1 MLHTFFK
8 VCLVLSCKL
17 LSNIRLSFLRDYS
30 DEDFGRQTFVGSKT
44 RFQNIF
50 HAPLVSNVIRVS
62 HDARS
67 HIFRRSQRLTVLST
81 SRTLPL
87 DPAALPNI
95 QFYHA
100 LRMINKLSPNSWIS
114 QLGCVDINCYL
125 HIQFDKRPDNCGQY
139 LVSPLIQNSTH
150 QITMSHK
157 GQANYICRMQSVF
170 CSRAIND
177 FIKNITKVSE
187 VKVSLKH
194 SLNFIQKNW

>member
-1 MLHTFFK
+1 MKT
-8 VCLVLSCKL
+8 LVVKHLSALKLDFRIFSTLLSCRM
-17 LSNIRLSFLRDYS
+17 SSESRTTPAVIFFAEVRD
-30 DEDFGRQTFVGSKT
+30 
-44 RFQNIF
+44 
-50 HAPLVSNVIRVS
+50 L
-62 HDARS
+62 
-67 HIFRRSQRLTVLST
+67 LTVLST

-100 LRMINKLSPNSWIS
+100 LRMINKLSPSSWIS
-114 QLGCVDINCYL
+114 QLDCVDISCYL

-150 QITMSHK
+150 QIAMSRK
-157 GQANYICRMQSVF
+157 GQANYICRMQSIF

-194 SLNFIQKNW
+194 SLNFIEKIGILLA